1 MTRRFSIF
9 LLALCVLSL
18 FSAACSKGAPQ
29 TANTNSEQAKQQ
41 AEVEAK
47 APHLSKTVKGDIERM
62 GLAVQVALE
71 SVRDNRWPEVM
82 AQLNNLDKELDGA
95 MADTPEKKKTGAI
108 RDALQ
113 EMKPAVERTIKSAE
127 NRSKETEGQIRD
139 LETRVNA
146 LKTFANLTAS

>member
-18 FSAACSKGAPQ
+18 FSAACSKGTPQ

-62 GLAVQVALE
+62 GLAVQVALDAL
-71 SVRDNRWPEVM
+71 RDNKWSEVM
-82 AQLNNLDKELDGA
+82 AQLNTLDKELAGA

-108 RDALQ
+108 REALQ

-127 NRSKETEGQIRD
+127 NRSKETEDQIRD

-146 LKTFANLTAS
+146 LKTFANLAAS